1 MPQQA
6 IELFNQAGELNLQC
20 PLRKG
25 NIVHL
30 PERGRVIIAGDLHGH
45 QRNFDR
51 LMRRADLDNNPDT
64 HLILQ
69 EIIHGGPED
78 DYGGCLSYRLL
89 LEALKIKLKYPNQ
102 IHLILGN
109 HDTAAI
115 CNTSVL
121 KAGKEMNLAFK
132 TAMRRHYMAKFDDV
146 ENAMKAY
153 LMTQPLA
160 VRCANRIWVSHSLPA
175 DGYAEDFDIGIFER
189 PYTLE
194 DIQRPHLVYLL
205 TWGRHQSKESLQ
217 KLAGKLDVDLFV
229 LGHQPQE
236 MGWTVVGDNTLI
248 IATEHNHGCFLEF
261 DLSHGYT
268 LQELCD
274 KIVPVASIL

>member
-6 IELFNQAGELNLQC
+6 IDLFNRAGEITTHC

-25 NIVHL
+25 NIIHL
-30 PERGRVIIAGDLHGH
+30 PDRGRVIVAGDLHGH
-45 QRNFDR
+45 QRNFER
-51 LMRRADLDNNPDT
+51 LMRRADLDHNPDT
-64 HLILQ
+64 YVILQ

-78 DYGGCLSYRLL
+78 DFGGCLSYQLL
-89 LEALKIKLKYPNQ
+89 MEGLNQKLKHPTQ

-121 KAGKEMNLAFK
+121 KGGKEMNLAFK
-132 TAMRRHYMAKFDDV
+132 TAMRRHFMAKFDDV

-153 LMTQPLA
+153 MMTQPLA
-160 VRCANRIWVSHSLPA
+160 VRCANRIWISHSLPA
-175 DGYAEDFDIGIFER
+175 DGFAEDFDLGIFDR
-189 PYTLE
+189 PYTQE
-194 DIQRPHLVYLL
+194 DIQRPNSVYQL
-205 TWGRHQSKESLQ
+205 TWGRHHSEQTLAAM
-217 KLAGKLDVDLFV
+217 AGKLDVDLLV

-236 MGWTVVGDNTLI
+236 IGWTVAGNNTLI

-261 DLSHGYT
+261 ELNQRYT
-268 LQELCD
+268 LQELSE
-274 KIVPVASIL
+274 KIIPIASIA

>member
-6 IELFNQAGELNLQC
+6 IQLFNSAGELNLHS
-20 PLRKG
+20 PFRRG
-25 NIVHL
+25 NIVCL
-30 PERGRVIIAGDLHGH
+30 PEQGNVIIAGDLHGH
-45 QRNFDR
+45 HRNFER
-51 LMRRADLDNNPDT
+51 LIRYADLDCNPNT
-64 HLILQ
+64 YVILQ

-78 DYGGCLSYRLL
+78 DFGGCLSYRLL
-89 LEALKIKLKYPNQ
+89 FDALHYKLRYPNQ

-132 TAMRRHYMAKFDDV
+132 TAMRRQYKAKFEDV
-146 ENAMKAY
+146 ETAMKTY
-153 LMTQPLA
+153 MMTQPLA

-175 DGYAEDFDIGIFER
+175 DGFAEDFDTSIFDR

-194 DIQRPHLVYLL
+194 DIQRPNPVYLL
-205 TWGRHQSKESLQ
+205 TWGRRHSQQTLNTMAQ
-217 KLAGKLDVDLFV
+217 KLDVDLFI

-236 MGWTVVGDNTLI
+236 IGWTVAGDNALI
-248 IATEHNHGCFLEF
+248 IASEHNHGCLLKF
-261 DLSHGYT
+261 DLDRRYT
-268 LQELCD
+268 LEELSG
-274 KIVPVASIL
+274 KVFPIASIA